1 MHGYCGVVIVAVK
14 PSHQAFRSVSLKGL
28 YTCFCVLLTTAYFCG
43 SPDNFSAVRIVVYF
57 WPLTVAVHSDPGRG
71 STHTSHVWWLHVP
84 CMGRRSRLAV
94 CSLLH
99 SAAAWHC
106 SHEAHPAQRPLIQGM
121 YTHLWHRRLLMRITH
136 RSYVWYALAVS
147 VHVIIAFSCKD
158 NIIHCSASSFTDA
171 VSKSHGRLV
180 INSLSISALRC
191 SLAGVSSYQVLHWYK
206 YIIAFK
212 NWWMLL
218 QGWQGTRFKIC
229 MWHLPIIY

>member
-43 SPDNFSAVRIVVYF
+43 SPDNFSAVRIVAYF

-171 VSKSHGRLV
+171 VSKSHGRL
-180 INSLSISALRC
+180 
-191 SLAGVSSYQVLHWYK
+191 
-206 YIIAFK
+206 
-212 NWWMLL
+212 MLL
-218 QGWQGTRFKIC
+218 IQWAFLHSGVG
-229 MWHLPIIY
+229 